1 MWPYTSE
8 EQSFLSPRAA
18 PESRPVLPSRSVAA
32 LLRPV
37 AIIKRIYLA
46 WLQYREF
53 EAALANY
60 RAMPEQELN
69 ERGLTRADIV
79 RLAYEEA
86 ETRIEASQAKRAP
99 GNALRPAGTPRPA
112 PSGRRATA

>member
-8 EQSFLSPRAA
+8 EQSFLSPREA
-18 PESRPVLPSRSVAA
+18 PELPSRSVAA

-86 ETRIEASQAKRAP
+86 ETRIEAGQVKRRAP
-99 GNALRPAGTPRPA
+99 GNALRPAGTPKPA
-112 PSGRRATA
+112 PSGRPATA